1 MAKGNTINIENGP
14 KYPRVKVQL
23 RGPYGGFFPTVVA
36 VQAAMRR
43 AGVPLQELSN
53 FYQDATAGDEDN
65 LLRTCLRWVDV
76 EVR

>member
-1 MAKGNTINIENGP
+1 MAQGNAINIENGP

-23 RGPYGGFFPTVVA
+23 MGPHGGFFPTVAA

-43 AGVPLQELSN
+43 AGVPLQDLSN
-53 FYQDATAGDEDN
+53 FFQDATAGDEDN

-76 EVR
+76 DVQ